1 MKINIMDWYV
11 ANVFILLMII
21 VQLVVWLEVKKTQST
36 LLTNGNT
43 VTNHVT
49 IVSERFI
56 EPQSMDEVMQLI
68 EPTKE

>member
-1 MKINIMDWYV
+1 MKMNIIDWYV